1 MFMSQFD
8 SRFPLRHQQKDMR
21 LAIGMADEV
30 EQPLHVTASAN
41 EVTAVGHMLSAKV
54 VVVILFSNICI
65 MCSLVGGVQ
74 VIYQMEGSILN

>member
-54 VVVILFSNICI
+54 VVVILFSNMYYVLIGQWCP
-65 MCSLVGGVQ
+65 SYLPN
-74 VIYQMEGSILN
+74 EREHS